1 MVSPEQ
7 MREEATVSGPGDV
20 AAFSDG
26 FFSFNLMR
34 TKKKKKRIILH
45 AVTRHSFQWIFI
57 CYRNGNHQ

>member
-34 TKKKKKRIILH
+34 TKKKKAH
-45 AVTRHSFQWIFI
+45 NFTCS
-57 CYRNGNHQ
+57 NTP